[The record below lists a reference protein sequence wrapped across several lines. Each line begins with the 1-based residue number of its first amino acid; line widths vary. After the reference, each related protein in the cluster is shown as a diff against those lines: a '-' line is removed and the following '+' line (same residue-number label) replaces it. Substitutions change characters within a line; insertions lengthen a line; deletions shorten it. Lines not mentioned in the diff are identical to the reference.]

1 MGKPVIATGPGQG
14 WNAVLSTFDD
24 VVALQ
29 PELRAERLRV
39 IGSADPEL
47 RREVETLLAA
57 DAQADARLARV
68 EAIFGLRS
76 DDSRQRPAGDPLGLV
91 GRTVSHFRI
100 NEPLAYGG
108 MGVVYRAED
117 TQLRRAIALKFPL
130 PGQPFDRRVKERFL
144 YEARVTGALDHP
156 NLCVTYEAGET
167 DDGLVFYAM
176 PLYDGE
182 TLNARLAREGA
193 LPVADALRIAQQIAR
208 GLNAA
213 HRAGIIHRDL
223 KTANVMLLP
232 DGTVKILDFGLA
244 RASGLGLT
252 ASRTILGTV
261 SYMAPEQV
269 LGEELDAR
277 TDLWALGVLLYEMM
291 TGRRPFEGAHH
302 ITVAHSIVYT
312 EPVPPS
318 QLRGDIPASA
328 EIVVSTLLS
337 KDPANRYAT
346 ADEVATQL
354 DAVQMTDSGS
364 PAVPGNEGEPAPT
377 GADPLAAM
385 AEGTSRVSRT
395 AVLHRPMWLAL
406 AGMLVLG
413 GALAAR
419 AAIRGVA
426 IADSLDGTG
435 ARPAWA
441 ADAGTRTAE
450 QGSIAVL
457 PFVDLSPEQDQEYFS
472 DGITEELITHLSRVE
487 GLKVPARTSSFQ
499 FKDARTDVREAGGRL
514 GVVHVLEGSVRK
526 AGDRLRITVQLINVE
541 NGFHVWAET
550 YERRMSD
557 VFAMQEEISL
567 AVVDALRLHLV
578 GGAAGADS
586 QRPTPHVGA
595 YELFLRGR
603 FFANQR
609 TENSLAR
616 AAEYFQ
622 QAIALD
628 PRYARAYVGLA
639 DAYIGPRNS
648 APSERFL
655 RARELVTTA
664 LALDSTLAEAHTS
677 MGWILMWYDRD
688 WAAAERH
695 LQRATT
701 LDPGYLW
708 AQQWYGAYLAAVGRN
723 EESLAAGRRAQQL
736 DPLSVAANTHV
747 GTHLL
752 YLGRYEEAIQQYRK
766 ALELDP
772 DFFMARWGL
781 GRAFLHLNQPAEAIR
796 ELQYPGT
803 DYLGFFQPALLGHAH
818 AVAGQEAEARR
829 ILSELRERRDRGEYV
844 APTEFA
850 AIHLGL
856 GEREAALDWLE
867 RHEAD
872 RGARIFLKI
881 DPIFAPLRT
890 EPRFQLLLRRLG
902 LDHNELR
909 QGTQRGP

>member
-1 MGKPVIATGPGQG
+1 MRKPVIVTGPGQG

-24 VVALQ
+24 VVAL
-29 PELRAERLRV
+29 PPDARAERLRT

-68 EAIFGLRS
+68 DAIFGLRS
-76 DDSRQRPAGDPLGLV
+76 DDTRQRPAGDPLGLV

-100 NEPLAYGG
+100 IEPLAYGG

-117 TQLRRAIALKFPL
+117 TQLGRAVALKFPL

-144 YEARVTGALDHP
+144 YEARITGALDHP

-208 GLNAA
+208 GLSAA
-213 HRAGIIHRDL
+213 HRPGIIHRDL
-223 KTANVMLLP
+223 KAANVMLLP

-252 ASRTILGTV
+252 ASHTILGTV

-291 TGRRPFEGAHH
+291 TGRRPFEGPHD
-302 ITVAHSIVYT
+302 ITVAHSILYT
-312 EPVPPS
+312 EPVQAS

-354 DAVQMTDSGS
+354 DAVQVTPSGS
-364 PAVPGNEGEPAPT
+364 PAVAGNEGEPAPT

-385 AEGTSRVSRT
+385 AEETSRVSRT
-395 AVLHRPMWLAL
+395 AVLPRPMWLAL
-406 AGMLVLG
+406 AVMLGLG

-426 IADSLDGTG
+426 IADSLDGAG
-435 ARPAWA
+435 APPAWA

-450 QGSIAVL
+450 QGSMAVL

-487 GLKVPARTSSFQ
+487 GLKVTARTSSFQ
-499 FKDARTDVREAGGRL
+499 FKGVRTDVREVGRRL
-514 GVVHVLEGSVRK
+514 GVAHVLEGSVRK

-550 YERRMSD
+550 YERRTSD
-557 VFAMQEEISL
+557 VFAVQEEISV
-567 AVVDALRLHLV
+567 AVVDALRPHLV

-586 QRPTPHVGA
+586 QRPTPNVDA

-609 TENSLAR
+609 TENSLVR

-622 QAIALD
+622 QAIAID
-628 PRYARAYVGLA
+628 PGYARAYVGLA
-639 DAYIGPRNS
+639 DTYIAPRNS
-648 APSERFL
+648 APSERFR
-655 RARELVTTA
+655 RARELVTAA

-723 EESLAAGRRAQQL
+723 EESLAASRRAQQL

-752 YLGRYEEAIQQYRK
+752 YLGRYEEAIQQYHK

-772 DFFMARWGL
+772 NFFMARWGL
-781 GRAFLHLNQPAEAIR
+781 SRAFLHLDQPAEAIR

-803 DYLGFFQPALLGHAH
+803 DYLGFFRPALLGHAH

-829 ILSELRERRDRGEYV
+829 ILAELRERRDRGEYV

-881 DPIFAPLRT
+881 DPMFAPLRT

-902 LDHNELR
+902 LE
-909 QGTQRGP
+909 